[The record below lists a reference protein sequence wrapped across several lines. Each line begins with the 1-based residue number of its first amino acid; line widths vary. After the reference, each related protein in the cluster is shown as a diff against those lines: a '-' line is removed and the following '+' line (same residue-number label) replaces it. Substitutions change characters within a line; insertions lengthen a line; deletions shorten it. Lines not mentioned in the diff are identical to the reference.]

1 MLCKWHGSAVKP
13 AVDNFR
19 YTVHLFAAAW
29 ALDRYIV
36 DVWTVKFDIIRAV
49 VRHFFQLFD
58 ASDRML
64 VSALTFPDIQWSSP
78 VTVTELPF
86 VLDIFKPVT
95 KTSFTDAFRNPV
107 DSIVICDQV
116 IFNFCHLDEP

>member
-1 MLCKWHGSAVKP
+1 MLASA
-13 AVDNFR
+13 
-19 YTVHLFAAAW
+19 FAF
-29 ALDRYIV
+29 L
-36 DVWTVKFDIIRAV
+36 
-49 VRHFFQLFD
+49 
-58 ASDRML
+58 
-64 VSALTFPDIQWSSP
+64 DIQWSSP
-78 VTVTELPF
+78 VTVTADTP